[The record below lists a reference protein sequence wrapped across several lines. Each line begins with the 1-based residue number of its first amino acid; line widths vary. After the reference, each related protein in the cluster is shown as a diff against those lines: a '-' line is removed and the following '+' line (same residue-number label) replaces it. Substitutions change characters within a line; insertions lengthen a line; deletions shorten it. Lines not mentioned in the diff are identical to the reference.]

1 MANRSSFS
9 RIIVALLM
17 LLPAIMFGG
26 LQLIARPDL
35 EAWLAVQAQGFA
47 RPDAIFHVTAI
58 SYYFIV
64 LFGITSLL
72 AAYLVVAGKSQ
83 FLVPLAAGPSLTTLV
98 YLASNGITN
107 PDWYSLLALLGV
119 GMLVSYWIR
128 AETLAVAV
136 VGSTSCTRPPEEPSP
151 PGKSS
156 PSAEPSSPAVPSP
169 TIRPVPEEERE
180 TLPIITNSIGMKLLL
195 IPAGELQIARY
206 NCHHGSCT
214 IPDLMHQSSSD
225 SIH

>member
-35 EAWLAVQAQGFA
+35 EAWLAVQAQGCA

-83 FLVPLAAGPSLTTLV
+83 FLVPLAARWVGRHEIAGVADLCSEPPSRLDR
-98 YLASNGITN
+98 NIPFGI
-107 PDWYSLLALLGV
+107 V
-119 GMLVSYWIR
+119 RGM
-128 AETLAVAV
+128 
-136 VGSTSCTRPPEEPSP
+136 
-151 PGKSS
+151 
-156 PSAEPSSPAVPSP
+156 
-169 TIRPVPEEERE
+169 
-180 TLPIITNSIGMKLLL
+180 
-195 IPAGELQIARY
+195 
-206 NCHHGSCT
+206 
-214 IPDLMHQSSSD
+214 
-225 SIH
+225 